1 MKITRTKISGSW
13 QRLVLS
19 CWLIVALG
27 LIAYNSSK
35 LMTLLSPPIAGRSM
49 EVRLAS
55 QKWRQL
61 QNSIDRGSEEFTK
74 IIDLDMALLGIPA
87 NPADNI
93 PKLPDI
99 SSDENKKVQPSEIQL
114 PILSGILRNTDIH
127 GRAYATAVIDGHRL
141 LENDRIQGFTIQKI
155 LEDGVVIAGSG
166 QRWFLRAPAVAFSRV
181 HVAGAKGTDSQ

>member
-19 CWLIVALG
+19 CWLIVALV
-27 LIAYNSSK
+27 LIGYNSSK

-74 IIDLDMALLGIPA
+74 IIDLDMALLGIPT

-93 PKLPDI
+93 PKLSDI

-155 LEDGVVIAGSG
+155 FRGWGGYCQQWSALVPKCPGCCVFKGSRG
-166 QRWFLRAPAVAFSRV
+166 RCR
-181 HVAGAKGTDSQ
+181 GY

>member
-1 MKITRTKISGSW
+1 
-13 QRLVLS
+13 
-19 CWLIVALG
+19 
-27 LIAYNSSK
+27 
-35 LMTLLSPPIAGRSM
+35 M

-74 IIDLDMALLGIPA
+74 IIDLDMALLGIPT

-155 LEDGVVIAGSG
+155 LEDGVVIASSG
-166 QRWFLRAPAVAFSRV
+166 QRWFLRAPDVAFSRV
-181 HVAGAKGTDSQ
+181 HIAGAEGTDSK